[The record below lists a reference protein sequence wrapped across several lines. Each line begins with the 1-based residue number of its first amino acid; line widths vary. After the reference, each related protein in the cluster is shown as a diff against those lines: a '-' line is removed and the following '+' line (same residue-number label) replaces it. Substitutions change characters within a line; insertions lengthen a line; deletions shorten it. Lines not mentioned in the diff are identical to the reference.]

1 MNIPGSSSPF
11 GTPAT
16 TPSQTPP
23 VQVTME
29 EGFVFVVEDDSDLQ
43 QILTFNLSKEKYI
56 ARCFAKAEELLFF
69 LDATPKMEPIGFIV
83 DINLAGKMN
92 GLELVKELRKNKRFA
107 KSPVLMLTAKGENP
121 DVVKGLDEGADDYL
135 PKPFDMD
142 VFMARMKSCLRRS
155 ERTVAPISQNKKAL
169 SISGID
175 LDPATHKIVVLGKD
189 TPLTTTEYGILTTLM
204 NRPDEVMSRDDLLL
218 RLVGPNTSITGRTI
232 DVHIRALRSKL
243 GKKARHIVTIRG
255 FGYKFVP

>member
-1 MNIPGSSSPF
+1 MNISGSSP
-11 GTPAT
+11 TVT
-16 TPSQTPP
+16 QTNPSQPP
-23 VQVTME
+23 VQAQVE
-29 EGFVFVVEDDSDLQ
+29 EGFVFIVEDDPDLQ
-43 QILTFNLSKEKYI
+43 QILTFNLSKERYI

-69 LDATPKMEPIGFIV
+69 LEASPKLEPIGFIV

-107 KSPVLMLTAKGENP
+107 RSPVLMLTAKGENP
-121 DVVKGLDEGADDYL
+121 DIVKGLEEGADDYL
-135 PKPFDMD
+135 PKPFDME

-155 ERTVAPISQNKKAL
+155 ERTVAPISQNKKAI

-175 LDPATHKIVVLGKD
+175 IDPSTHKIVVMGKE
-189 TPLTTTEYGILTTLM
+189 TPLTATEYGILTTLM

-218 RLVGPNTSITGRTI
+218 RLVGPNKTITGRTI

-243 GKKARHIVTIRG
+243 QKKARHIVTIRG

>member
-1 MNIPGSSSPF
+1 MNISGSSSPF
-11 GTPAT
+11 ATPLN
-16 TPSQTPP
+16 PNQSPP
-23 VQVTME
+23 VQTQME
-29 EGFVFVVEDDSDLQ
+29 EGFVFVVEDDPDLQ
-43 QILTFNLSKEKYI
+43 QILTFNLSKEKYL

-69 LDATPKMEPIGFIV
+69 LDASPKLEPIGFVV

-92 GLELVKELRKNKRFA
+92 GLELVRELRKNKRFA
-107 KSPVLMLTAKGENP
+107 RIPVLMLTAKGENS
-121 DVVKGLDEGADDYL
+121 DVVRGLDEGADDYL
-135 PKPFDMD
+135 AKPFDTE

-155 ERTVAPISQNKKAL
+155 ERTIAPISQNKKAL

-218 RLVGPNTSITGRTI
+218 RLVGPNKTITGRTI